1 MCWIVVCV
9 ISRPSFSGFFSVVG
23 CGTYVIARCFTSSF
37 SATVFD
43 IACGIGVTVFIFR
56 DLSLGRGGSAG
67 VRSFRYTLSFV
78 RCGDGALA
86 SITLSVFD
94 RTGLIGGE
102 LLDDIGLTG
111 GELFNEVGLVG
122 GVLSVLRG
130 GVFLSLLGDR
140 TTPLKVLVLT
150 C

>member
-9 ISRPSFSGFFSVVG
+9 ISRPSFNGFLSVVG
-23 CGTYVIARCFTSSF
+23 CGTYVIARFFTASF
-37 SATVFD
+37 SATVVD
-43 IACGIGVTVFIFR
+43 ITCGIGVAVFVFR
-56 DLSLGRGGSAG
+56 NLSLGRGGSAG

-94 RTGLIGGE
+94 RAGLIGGE
-102 LLDDIGLTG
+102 LLEDVGLTG
-111 GELFNEVGLVG
+111 GELFDEVGLVG

-130 GVFLSLLGDR
+130 GFFRSLLGDR
-140 TTPLKVLVLT
+140 TIPLKVVVLT